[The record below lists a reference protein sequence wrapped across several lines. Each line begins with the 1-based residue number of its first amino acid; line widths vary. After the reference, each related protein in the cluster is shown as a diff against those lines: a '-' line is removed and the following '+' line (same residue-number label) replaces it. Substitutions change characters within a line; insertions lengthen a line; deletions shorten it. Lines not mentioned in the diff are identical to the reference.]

1 MYRMGI
7 RVGGADLDHNPYTL
21 IASLDEVGR
30 AGYEAVEIA
39 PDDFDLIVCGRL
51 CEDVLHKLELILN
64 DYSFALSVHVPLRLN
79 LFDREHWKLHFE
91 VLKRCA
97 EICERLK
104 AGVLVYHPGRYIDN
118 VDFPRY
124 GKPTRH
130 YISEKK
136 HELIAREK
144 ACLSAVAQEFPD
156 LMIAME
162 NQRPYA
168 DYSPYSYAEFIED
181 LVEFIRDIERPNVRM
196 TLDTGHL
203 NLAAAYY
210 GEDPLDWASH
220 AIPWVVHTHIHDN
233 NGIVNFYTEKDKAGM
248 LPFGRGDE
256 HNIPGSGT
264 FPFQSFFSMFDNYEG
279 THLVELTGRYLHP
292 VKIRKAYSVV
302 NRLIEG
308 AGRPMAFSNAG
319 ISSCVLGSAPALKKR
334 RRRRHSDE
342 HPQF

>member
-1 MYRMGI
+1 MHRMGI
-7 RVGGADLDHNPYTL
+7 RVGGADLDHNPYTF
-21 IASLDEVGR
+21 IAALDEAGR
-30 AGYEAVEIA
+30 AGYEAVEIV
-39 PDDFDLIVCGRL
+39 PDDFELIVCGRL
-51 CEDVLHKLELILN
+51 CEDALHKLELILK

-79 LFDREHWKLHFE
+79 LFDREQGKLHFE

-97 EICERLK
+97 EICARLE
-104 AGVLVYHPGRYIDN
+104 AGVLVYHPGRYVDN

-124 GKPTRH
+124 GKPTWH
-130 YISEKK
+130 YDAEKK
-136 HELIAREK
+136 NELIAHEK
-144 ACLSAVAQEFPD
+144 ACLSAVAREFPD

-181 LVEFIRDIERPNVRM
+181 LVEVIRDIERPNVRM

-210 GEDPLDWASH
+210 GEDPLDWASQ

-256 HNIPGSGT
+256 HNIPGTGT
-264 FPFQSFFSMFDNYEG
+264 FPFHGFFSMFDNYEG

-292 VKIRKAYSVV
+292 VKIRKAFTTVT
-302 NRLIEG
+302 RLIEG
-308 AGRPMAFSNAG
+308 AGRPDAFSINNTG
-319 ISSCVLGSAPALKKR
+319 IPSRLLNSTTARKK
-334 RRRRHSDE
+334 S
-342 HPQF
+342 